1 MKKTFGLCVLAILA
15 ALAACKS
22 PINDSGYSPD
32 HPLVI
37 TLSGPITGWAGIA
50 AEINTQSGGLHVYA
64 ALDLSACTLDGDGIT
79 FDPDRTN
86 LDEKMQIVS
95 LVLPNTATIIK
106 EGGSSGP
113 AFSYFSNLRTV
124 SGANVDRI
132 GEYAFS
138 NRHALTTMSFPKATN
153 IGERAFSDC
162 IVLTTVDLPKA
173 TSIGQYAFAG
183 CTVLTAV
190 SFPEAFGIGTQAFVD
205 CTALTTVSLPKVTS
219 IGTQAFMRTG
229 TAKALTVTLGNTPPT
244 LGMNMFNNVTG
255 GTKTV
260 TVKVPDNPAWNNII
274 SAYNGANTTD
284 NNWGNAFRGGGWNG
298 GSMGTGTVNSN
309 INLTIE
315 TLP

>member
-1 MKKTFGLCVLAILA
+1 MV
-15 ALAACKS
+15 LAACRNFS
-22 PINDSGYSPD
+22 NDPGYSPD

-50 AEINTQSGGLHVYA
+50 AEINTQSGGLHAYA

-106 EGGSSGP
+106 EGSSSGP
-113 AFSYFSNLRTV
+113 AFSYFSSLRTV

-162 IVLTTVDLPKA
+162 IVLTTVDFPKA
-173 TSIGQYAFAG
+173 TSIGQSAFAG
-183 CTVLTAV
+183 CTILTAV

-205 CTALTTVSLPKVTS
+205 CTALTTVSLPKVTN

-229 TAKALTVTLGNTPPT
+229 TARALTVTLGTTPPT

-255 GTKTV
+255 GTKVV
-260 TVKVPDNPAWNNII
+260 TVKVPSGATDYGTL
-274 SAYNGANTTD
+274 SATYTGSDTTD
-284 NNWGNAFRGGGWNG
+284 NWGNGFRGGGWTS
-298 GSMGTGTVNSN
+298 GSMGAGTVNEN
-309 INLTIE
+309 ISLTIQ
-315 TLP
+315 TVP